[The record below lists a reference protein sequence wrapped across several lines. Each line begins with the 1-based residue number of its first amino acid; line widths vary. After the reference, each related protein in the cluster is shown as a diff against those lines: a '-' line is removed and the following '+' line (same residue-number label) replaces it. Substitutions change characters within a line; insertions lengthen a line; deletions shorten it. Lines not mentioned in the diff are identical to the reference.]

1 MRRDLDHYA
10 DTLAMKDRQIGF
22 LEGHVVG
29 SAHPKHQPAILEAG
43 RGRDQEKR
51 MLAVLEV
58 RAKWTFL

>member
-1 MRRDLDHYA
+1 
-10 DTLAMKDRQIGF
+10 MKDRQIGF